1 MIRHKQLVYF
11 CILSMLIAC
20 VFIAGCA
27 DPPTDQTTK
36 STWTTYG
43 DKADG
48 FKISHPSDW
57 SLTVTKTAP
66 MTIRD
71 PSLPYLTMED
81 VVHIYSPDTKAAVN
95 IMGFAY
101 PPPLYSDDGIT
112 DEAYDLLVNAISSSK
127 ENAKPLSIVRD
138 EDSYILNG
146 NSARHLQA
154 TIPLNNKA
162 TFTDNYIVRHDKVYY
177 IITYVMYESSAEKY
191 SSTAM
196 EIIKTFKTA
205 EWST

>member
-1 MIRHKQLVYF
+1 MIKHKQLVYF
-11 CILSMLIAC
+11 YILSILMAC
-20 VFIAGCA
+20 VFITGCT
-27 DPPTDQTTK
+27 DPPTNQTDK
-36 STWTTYG
+36 SVWTTYA
-43 DKADG
+43 DKSDG

-81 VVHIYSPDTKAAVN
+81 VVHIYSPDTNAAIN

-112 DEAYDLLVNAISSSK
+112 DEAYDLLVNVLSSPK
-127 ENAKPLSIVRD
+127 GDVKPLAVIRD
-138 EDSYILNG
+138 EDSYVLNE

-154 TIPLNNKA
+154 TILLNNKA

-177 IITYVMYESSAEKY
+177 IITYIIYESSAEKY
-191 SSTAM
+191 SPTAM